1 MVEITASSRHCAA
14 LKGSFTMWSVPAT
27 VPYDEVLAN
36 LGEPILDAKN
46 LVVNSALTVLV
57 QLMRGNTN
65 DYVPAY
71 ITIGNGGDLNQ
82 TSKLHM
88 GIRVPAAI
96 TDTYVRMPV
105 ARIPIVLTEDATT
118 TNSWYYVAVA
128 RPHEALAP
136 VINELGVET
145 RNGTLVS
152 HYITDSDPSLG
163 GRATRY
169 VKTALEY
176 LIIRWK
182 YELALVVNA
191 LGEDVNTLEGTFLPF
206 VLGDGTT
213 IYVLLV
219 EPRPGAS
226 TAQALLCQLEDG
238 SYGTIDVQANGT
250 ILSNTSDGTPATIGT
265 EDI

>member
-1 MVEITASSRHCAA
+1 MVEITASSRHCAE
-14 LKGSFTMWSVPAT
+14 LKGSFTIWSVPAD
-27 VPYDEVLAN
+27 VPYEEVLNN
-36 LGEPILDAKN
+36 LGTPILDAQN

-71 ITIGNGGDLNQ
+71 ITIGSGGDLNQ
-82 TSKLHM
+82 TTRLNTGS
-88 GIRVPAAI
+88 RVAASI

-105 ARIPIVLTEDATT
+105 ARIPIVLTEDAAE

-136 VINELGVET
+136 IINELGVET

-152 HYITDSDPSLG
+152 HYITDSDPTLA
-163 GRATRY
+163 GRAQRY
-169 VKTALEY
+169 VKTSLEY

-182 YELALVVNA
+182 YELALVTNLA
-191 LGEDVNTLEGTFLPF
+191 AEEIDALEGTYLPF
-206 VLGDGTT
+206 TTGDGDV

-219 EPRPGAS
+219 EPRAGAS
-226 TAQALLCQLEDG
+226 TAVALLFQLSDG
-238 SYGTIDVQANGT
+238 SYGTVDVQPDGT
-250 ILSNTSDGTPATIGT
+250 VTSNTSDGTPATIDVI
-265 EDI
+265 EL